1 LYFSENQNYK
11 LIIDYSIVTDEMNP
25 RTHEN
30 LGKLICF
37 HKKYSLGDKHNY
49 NSALNLF
56 SSLIRSIYPTE
67 TGFKR
72 AFSKCNSEPEFIN
85 LIKRKYLILPVYMLD
100 HSGIWLQ
107 TYPFAGHSWDSGLVG
122 YIFANHR
129 DIKELYDIRK
139 LSQKYLEMAEDRL
152 IGEVYEYANFI
163 VGNVFYFKLINKS
176 DNSIIDLCDG
186 IIAEELSEIKR
197 ILKCFISDD
206 FSVLIDNLEYIT
218 GEEKI
223 YDAVY
228 R

>member
-1 LYFSENQNYK
+1 
-11 LIIDYSIVTDEMNP
+11 MNP

-37 HKKYSLGDKHNY
+37 HKRHSLGDKHNY
-49 NSALNLF
+49 DSVSDLFSAL
-56 SSLIRSIYPTE
+56 IRNIYPTE
-67 TGFKR
+67 AGFER
-72 AFSKCNSEPEFIN
+72 AFSKCSSESDFIK

-107 TYPFAGHSWDSGLVG
+107 TYPFSGHSWDSGLVG

-129 DIKELYDIRK
+129 DVKELYDIRK

-163 VGNVFYFKLINKS
+163 VGNVFNFKLIDKS
-176 DNSIIDLCDG
+176 DGSIIDLCDG

-206 FSVLIDNLEYIT
+206 FDELIDNLEYKI